1 MRPAQM
7 KQRTHCTK
15 PVSIN
20 MQIEK
25 TTPAVWYCITCTA
38 PVTVSA
44 ELNGLPVILVSLDQE
59 GQATFCAPTREVT
72 VETDGTYSVL
82 PTEAPGG
89 QPFGGYVNRNLT
101 IGHGAA
107 DAVKAV
113 CTLTLGDL
121 ATGGSLT
128 DSNGQSVELAAPHAY
143 AEGYLEFR
151 DATEACTLSIGEW
164 SMTWE
169 EKTDAKASGTFY
181 IMPDEETIPVTNGE
195 EEYPVQVPDDPTSV
209 AGWNQS
215 FTAAGCGIVCTATD
229 PHGEIDVSVE
239 AAEVGEDGNGIEIA
253 VGSREPVTLAGGS
266 TARTKQDVV
275 DALNGG
281 ADCPVHASLDAD
293 EEAISLTAKVY
304 GVNDAINATGDMF
317 SNWSGMSG
325 GHGDYTVAELATA
338 IEGGFSDIT
347 PAAGETEGTITLT
360 ANDAGAAANAITYTA
375 SGCFGSGTVKQGS
388 ATRGK
393 NAVAQTDHEVIVNGN
408 QPRPL
413 TPATA
418 MKNGGV
424 YTVAAAGAALDFS
437 AISLAENATA
447 EIWVDVGAE
456 TSIEWPGFYWV
467 GTDSPDAPPDMSA
480 VGRYRLELHNEGAV
494 TYARLRL
501 FTPNFGAFRALQYL
515 QTDGTAYIDTGMRSL
530 DRHVFAGEFSTH
542 ERPATFMGCGT
553 DAPGAFSANTYNYQT
568 SGASSWN
575 YGDNSVYTYRVSNMN
590 FDSDVKFSFRF
601 EPSRAVVN
609 GNEYAAVDRTS
620 YEPVPESA
628 LRPTFELP
636 LDKRLTL
643 FAANGENII
652 SGTRCYGFRVFRAD
666 GTAQLCLVPALDA
679 DGVPCMYDVV
689 SGTPFHNA
697 AESGEFTYA

>member
-1 MRPAQM
+1 MTYTLIPKLWYTITPETDCDVATPNGISIHLPAGIQYF
-7 KQRTHCTK
+7 HFADS
-15 PVSIN
+15 VSIDISGTATVTQN
-20 MQIEK
+20 PPLFK
-25 TTPAVWYCITCTA
+25 PA
-38 PVTVSA
+38 SA
-44 ELNGLPVILVSLDQE
+44 SALG
-59 GQATFCAPTREVT
+59 
-72 VETDGTYSVL
+72 
-82 PTEAPGG
+82 
-89 QPFGGYVNRNLT
+89 GGYIESDLNV
-101 IGHGAA
+101 GHGAA
-107 DAVKAV
+107 DAVAAQ

-121 ATGGSLT
+121 AAGGALAA
-128 DSNGQSVELAAPHAY
+128 SNGQRVELEAPHKY
-143 AEGYLEFR
+143 AEGSAAFR
-151 DATEACTLSIGEW
+151 DAAEACMLTIGEW
-164 SMTWE
+164 SKTWE
-169 EKTDAKASGTFY
+169 EKKDAKASGTFAL
-181 IMPDEETIPVTNGE
+181 MGDTDTISVTNGE
-195 EEYPVQVPDDPTSV
+195 DEYSVQVPANYDTSV
-209 AGWNQS
+209 DDWTAA
-215 FTAAGCGIVCTATD
+215 FAAAGCGIVCTAVVA
-229 PHGEIDVSVE
+229 HGETDVSVE
-239 AAEVGEDGNGIEIA
+239 AAEVGETGNSIVISVAGY
-253 VGSREPVTLAGGS
+253 EPVTLAGGS

-338 IEGGFSDIT
+338 IAGGFSDIT
-347 PAAGETEGTITLT
+347 PTAGEVEDSIILT
-360 ANDAGAAANAITYTA
+360 SNTPGAAANAITYTA
-375 SGCFGSGTVKQGS
+375 TGCFGGGTVKQGS
-388 ATRGK
+388 TTRGK
-393 NAVAQTDHEVIVNGN
+393 NAVAQTAFKIYLNGAELDVE
-408 QPRPL
+408 PAPLPTAL
-413 TPATA
+413 TPATS

-424 YTVAAAGAALDFS
+424 YTVVAAGAALDFS
-437 AISLAENATA
+437 AISLADNATA

-456 TSIEWPGFYWV
+456 TSIEWPGFYWL

-480 VGRYRLELHNEGAV
+480 VGRYRLELRNEGAA

-501 FTPNFGAFRALQYL
+501 FTPNFGAFRPVQYL
-515 QTDGTAYIDTGMRSL
+515 QTDGTAYIDTGMRSV

-542 ERPATFMGCGT
+542 ERPAAFMGCGG
-553 DAPGAFSANTYNYQT
+553 DAPSAFSANTYNYQT
-568 SGASSWN
+568 SGASTWS
-575 YGDNSVYTYRVSNMN
+575 YGDNSVYAFRVSNMN
-590 FDSDVKFSFRF
+590 FNSDVKFTFRF

-609 GNEYAAVDRTS
+609 GNEYAEVDRTS

-643 FAANGENII
+643 FASNGENIV